1 MTIDFDYT
9 KCDGTTQK
17 DGVKLEPTGRDINF
31 AIGFKNQNTNDCS
44 VSDVILLEKGAVVSD
59 GSLTLTSTEQIKTK
73 GCVKF
78 ADMTGYPEDFDIN
91 NYSSITVKL
100 KMYDAEGQVIKEK
113 SGLQQ
118 GKFCLNV
125 STNSKLYKDGYG
137 SGLEEVYVHNRTPD
151 SSTGEITYTFS
162 KKLISDSDEPA
173 DCISAQFFS
182 TSFKGWIEVCE
193 VKFAPKE

>member
-1 MTIDFDYT
+1 
-9 KCDGTTQK
+9 
-17 DGVKLEPTGRDINF
+17 
-31 AIGFKNQNTNDCS
+31 
-44 VSDVILLEKGAVVSD
+44 
-59 GSLTLTSTEQIKTK
+59 
-73 GCVKF
+73 
-78 ADMTGYPEDFDIN
+78 MTGYPEDFDIN

-100 KMYDAEGQVIKEK
+100 KMYDAKGQVIKEQ
-113 SGLQQ
+113 SGLQK

-125 STNSKLYKDGYG
+125 STSSKLYSNGYG

-151 SSTGEITYTFS
+151 ASTGEITYTFS